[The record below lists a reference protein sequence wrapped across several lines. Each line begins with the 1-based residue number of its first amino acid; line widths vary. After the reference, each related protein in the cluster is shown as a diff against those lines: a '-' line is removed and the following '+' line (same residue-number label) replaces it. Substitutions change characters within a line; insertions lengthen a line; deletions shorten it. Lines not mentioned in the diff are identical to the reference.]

1 MSLIAD
7 IKTYIV
13 SENKFVINA
22 LKSHHQSNGISGGK
36 LGWGEGKLRKRET
49 HTTLVWK
56 GEREAQGTSEIL
68 WPRALPR
75 FARIYVNI

>member
-22 LKSHHQSNGISGGK
+22 LQSDHQSNDISRGKPGG
-36 LGWGEGKLRKRET
+36 LGKRET

-56 GEREAQGTSEIL
+56 GERGAQGFPERC
-68 WPRALPR
+68 WPRASPG

>member
-22 LKSHHQSNGISGGK
+22 LQSDHQSSDISRGK
-36 LGWGEGKLRKRET
+36 WGWGELGKRET
-49 HTTLVWK
+49 HTTLAWK
-56 GEREAQGTSEIL
+56 GERGPQGFPERR
-68 WPRALPR
+68 WPRESAG
-75 FARIYVNI
+75 FARIYVNV

>member
-22 LKSHHQSNGISGGK
+22 LKWHHQSGGISRGK
-36 LGWGEGKLRKRET
+36 WGWGEGKLRKRET
-49 HTTLVWK
+49 RHAGLE
-56 GEREAQGTSEIL
+56 GEEGGAGNLRN
-68 WPRALPR
+68 LPASR
-75 FARIYVNI
+75 ITGFARIYVNI

>member
-22 LKSHHQSNGISGGK
+22 LKSHHQSNGISRGK
-36 LGWGEGKLRKRET
+36 RGWGEGNLRKRET
-49 HTTLVWK
+49 HTTLGWK
-56 GEREAQGTSEIL
+56 AKREAQGTSEIR
-68 WPRALPR
+68 WPRAAPG
-75 FARIYVNI
+75 FARIYVNM